1 MRVHNPEDDL
11 WCSGIEGQGE
21 VVGEVHL
28 GWEATPLEEVLLM
41 FLQGVAISK
50 RLLKED
56 RQGDIM
62 VLDKDIQCAVL
73 YNAVQKSLGESGKV

>member
-41 FLQGVAISK
+41 FL
-50 RLLKED
+50 
-56 RQGDIM
+56 
-62 VLDKDIQCAVL
+62 
-73 YNAVQKSLGESGKV
+73 

>member
-11 WCSGIEGQGE
+11 WCSGIEGQE
-21 VVGEVHL
+21 EAVGEVHL
-28 GWEATPLEEVLLM
+28 GWEVTPLEEELLM
-41 FLQGVAISK
+41 FLWGVAISK

-62 VLDKDIQCAVL
+62 VPDKDIQYTVHSIVYCRV
-73 YNAVQKSLGESGKV
+73 VWGKVV